1 MLRKQLPEFSGAKS
15 REIVRQH
22 VHELESTAKD
32 FLKLDLKN
40 EFTKSSL
47 FIFSNGIKNYTE
59 RKITMHKGRIPKVL
73 TEYWME
79 ELEKLITSM
88 YDDDDLKFELTNL
101 LTILN
106 FLNKIAKEY
115 EYSSYDD
122 LFKKVFEHN
131 VDFTSKLYGIAAEAL
146 EEEFE
151 KKVSMIA

>member
-1 MLRKQLPEFSGAKS
+1 
-15 REIVRQH
+15 
-22 VHELESTAKD
+22 
-32 FLKLDLKN
+32 
-40 EFTKSSL
+40 
-47 FIFSNGIKNYTE
+47 
-59 RKITMHKGRIPKVL
+59 MHKGRIPKVL

-101 LTILN
+101 LTIVN